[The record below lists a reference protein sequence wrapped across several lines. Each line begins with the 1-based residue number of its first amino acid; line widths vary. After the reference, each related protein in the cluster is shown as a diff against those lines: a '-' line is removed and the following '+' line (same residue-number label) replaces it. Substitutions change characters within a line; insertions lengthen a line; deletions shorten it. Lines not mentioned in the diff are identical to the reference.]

1 MDPLG
6 GATGQTVRMGV
17 TFGVEEEL
25 LVVEPRQGRPLAA
38 GDTVVQH
45 ALDALDDASPYPED
59 AIEHEFKREQA
70 ELGSMPCTSAD
81 ELTHQLVELRAAVA
95 AGAANS
101 GAAVAAIGTSP
112 FKVRPTA
119 TDDERYARMTAE
131 FAHLARQ
138 QLTCGQHVHVAID
151 SRDEGAAVIDRIAAW
166 LPLLLALSSNSPFW
180 QGHDT
185 GYASFRTVIWGLW
198 PTAGPSG
205 PFGDAAGYDAAVA
218 DLVRSGAALDEGM
231 VYFDARLSASYPTV
245 EIRVADVCTDVR
257 DAVLLAALSRAL
269 VLTAAEDHRRGE
281 RSKCIEKTLTQPYQI
296 RAIGVHM
303 LHAPLQRG
311 GHANREGDR
320 FGAGTFALLLMPAK

>member
-151 SRDEGAAVIDRIAAW
+151 SRD
-166 LPLLLALSSNSPFW
+166 
-180 QGHDT
+180 
-185 GYASFRTVIWGLW
+185 
-198 PTAGPSG
+198 
-205 PFGDAAGYDAAVA
+205 
-218 DLVRSGAALDEGM
+218 
-231 VYFDARLSASYPTV
+231 
-245 EIRVADVCTDVR
+245 
-257 DAVLLAALSRAL
+257 
-269 VLTAAEDHRRGE
+269 
-281 RSKCIEKTLTQPYQI
+281 
-296 RAIGVHM
+296 
-303 LHAPLQRG
+303 
-311 GHANREGDR
+311 
-320 FGAGTFALLLMPAK
+320 